1 MDYDKPKW
9 IMTNQNGFQQ
19 FQMESNNVRW
29 IPKIQNGLSQFKK
42 RKNNSNNSNYIPRS
56 QAEFYRYKLQELI

>member
-9 IMTNQNGFQQ
+9 IMTNQIGFQQ

-29 IPKIQNGLSQFKK
+29 IPKIQNGFQQFKK
-42 RKNNSNNSNYIPRS
+42 KD
-56 QAEFYRYKLQELI
+56 QFQ